1 MTRNLKL
8 ENIILIFSQHLEY
21 SHGTATSEKKLNV
34 AVDFM
39 MRVTDD
45 EQSVE
50 IFSAALKVWKWNK
63 SEWTRCSLRSLVR
76 QSFWSDITKWTLW
89 CCVLCFFM
97 GYLVDFGILER
108 KQQKATLQCGSREA
122 SKQVL
127 SVSVGG
133 NVGRSVA
140 PSLELQIELHN
151 NYWMDCKETFYW
163 QRCCGMNPTDFRDL
177 LVSVLYYHCKVC
189 DSERNWM
196 DGHKI

>member
-21 SHGTATSEKKLNV
+21 GHGTATSEKKLNV

-97 GYLVDFGILER
+97 GYLVDFGILKR

-133 NVGRSVA
+133 NIGRSVA

-151 NYWMDCKETFYW
+151 NYWMDCQETFYR
-163 QRCCGMNPTDFRDL
+163 QRCRGMNPTDFRDL